1 MDYVMGLDLFDF
13 IHLLNKAIEKTNK
26 EEEKRI
32 ESLLWQKWII
42 EWQTMTKDNFI
53 SFDDYKAKA
62 FGRNINKNTN
72 AKIDTDKILREAEAI
87 KNADQQ
93 NLIK

>member
-1 MDYVMGLDLFDF
+1 MEYILSLDLFEF
-13 IHLLNKAIEKTNK
+13 ILLLNKAFEKVNK

-42 EWQTMTKDNFI
+42 EWQTMTKENFVN
-53 SFDDYKAKA
+53 FDDYKAKA
-62 FGRNINKNTN
+62 FGKNVNKIE
-72 AKIDTDKILREAEAI
+72 KIDTQKILREAEAI